1 MRFFKF
7 DDEGIISCSQRGENE
22 RNLGFSDGCPE
33 VFNIVFNTRLKTGG
47 KVGVFKDCC
56 FLPRCARGI
65 FVRRFVCDICT
76 EEKLRR
82 PRLQAKV
89 SASSPLC
96 EQLTLSPCA
105 RALKKQIFAPQW
117 LGRLVSAALQAISQ
131 HRISGAVQ
139 RHRITDAGMQLDRA
153 GGGAASGEGER
164 LPGMALLIPASG
176 RE

>member
-65 FVRRFVCDICT
+65 FVRRFVCDSCT
-76 EEKLRR
+76 EEKLR
-82 PRLQAKV
+82 
-89 SASSPLC
+89 
-96 EQLTLSPCA
+96 
-105 RALKKQIFAPQW
+105 
-117 LGRLVSAALQAISQ
+117 
-131 HRISGAVQ
+131 
-139 RHRITDAGMQLDRA
+139 
-153 GGGAASGEGER
+153 
-164 LPGMALLIPASG
+164 
-176 RE
+176 